1 MELLIV
7 EKSGWSKS
15 IKTDRAVIRVGSAP
29 SNDVQ
34 LQSPKIASV
43 HIQILHSTDTDSS
56 CKVVNLA
63 HEITARVSREIHRLP
78 PYAAVDVRDG
88 DEILLDNYSI
98 TFRLPLSANVTQS
111 AKRIQAAL
119 SFADAVLQPK
129 FATTGVLTI
138 KNAGEHSACQFQVDI
153 EGLPADCFQIDPIP
167 LMYSSAQE
175 EVRIR
180 IFHRILYPPAGL
192 QTIVLKVSAPE
203 GYPGEELIIRQG
215 IYVTPVFKQAL
226 ELFDDL
232 SAATKL
238 KKQAE
243 PVNSTVEP
251 VCLSQPPS
259 AAAVVESSETQ
270 LGIDKQ
276 ADSMSAILPIVAS
289 MESFIPD
296 PPAQRKPPDF
306 FTQEQAMPIASQPA
320 PDIAR
325 LKVVRAPRD
334 DGEDS
339 TGTPA
344 APPRKTPLDVSS
356 TDCPEQP
363 LDGSVQKP
371 AMPAVSR
378 PVPDVSKL
386 KVVRDRSDGDSF
398 WDKE

>member
-34 LQSPKIASV
+34 LQSPKIAAV
-43 HIQILHSTDTDSS
+43 HIQILHSADTDSS

-78 PYAAVDVRDG
+78 PFAAVDVRDG
-88 DEILLDNYSI
+88 DEILFDNYSI
-98 TFRLPLSANVTQS
+98 TFRLPLSANVMQS
-111 AKRIQAAL
+111 ARRIQAAL

-153 EGLPADCFQIDPIP
+153 EGLSADCFQIDPIP
-167 LMYSSAQE
+167 LMYSGAQE

-203 GYPGEELIIRQG
+203 SYPGEELIIRQG

-232 SAATKL
+232 SAAAKL

-243 PVNSTVEP
+243 AFNSAVEP
-251 VCLSQPPS
+251 VRLSQPPP
-259 AAAVVESSETQ
+259 AAINESGKTQ
-270 LGIDKQ
+270 LGTEKQ
-276 ADSMSAILPIVAS
+276 ADSTPAILPIVAS
-289 MESFIPD
+289 MESFILD
-296 PPAQRKPPDF
+296 PPAQQKPPNF
-306 FTQEQAMPIASQPA
+306 FTQEQAMPIASQPT
-320 PDIAR
+320 PDIAK
-325 LKVVRAPRD
+325 LKVVRAPQED
-334 DGEDS
+334 DEDS
-339 TGTPA
+339 TRTPEA
-344 APPRKTPLDVSS
+344 LPTTTPLEVPSIGS
-356 TDCPEQP
+356 LAKP
-363 LDGSVQKP
+363 LDDSTQKQT
-371 AMPAVSR
+371 MPVASR

-386 KVVRDRSDGDSF
+386 KVVHDPSDSDHF
-398 WDKE
+398 WDEK